1 MRDNVTTGLAH
12 QRYQRRATSVP
23 HPNCAQLAH
32 LQDHNKIREVGEGGL
47 RASNRCAMGM
57 PLPPSLPF
65 SPFPLSLPCFLALPA
80 FSSPSSPSFP
90 LSILFSCSCATCS
103 LCGCSGDERSE
114 ILVPR
119 SLPDYAS
126 KPVSTLHISVGAT
139 HLREK
144 LAPLQPL
151 QVQPVVLPRHP
162 PRALRRD
169 RRAFCGRVERLTPAP
184 EQFRHM
190 PILVAC
196 RRLMRGEQVWGISWI
211 IFRNEAEAVERAE
224 GGQPSADRRA
234 AGLLDV
240 VEEDHEA
247 TGQPWRGAR
256 HAAVARQAAAAA

>member
-1 MRDNVTTGLAH
+1 MHTTHEPLGLVVFQFCSVCLEREERSLVPSEPTILCSIDTPDAGLHLPDQLGRCFAVEDVVHVDVMRDNVTTGLAH

-23 HPNCAQLAH
+23 HPNCAQLA
-32 LQDHNKIREVGEGGL
+32 
-47 RASNRCAMGM
+47 
-57 PLPPSLPF
+57 
-65 SPFPLSLPCFLALPA
+65 
-80 FSSPSSPSFP
+80 
-90 LSILFSCSCATCS
+90 
-103 LCGCSGDERSE
+103 
-114 ILVPR
+114 
-119 SLPDYAS
+119 
-126 KPVSTLHISVGAT
+126 